1 MSTNSMLS
9 TLLKFM
15 DVMEKLEKIEKK
27 NAIESALLQRK
38 ER

>member
-1 MSTNSMLS
+1 MFS